1 MKSFGDLKG
10 TIMKKD
16 APIVSFRFD
25 GGVLQDFKIL
35 VSDRSILPYTY
46 LLCDG
51 DDYLAT
57 ELFMDDRVVP
67 ETRQGL
73 TRELHAVGIPYY
85 DPVLLIKYN
94 KGISVEDDYWINVE
108 Q

>member
-16 APIVSFRFD
+16 VPIVSFRFA

-35 VSDRSILPYTY
+35 VSDRGILPYTY

-57 ELFMDDRVVP
+57 ELFIDDRVVP
-67 ETRQGL
+67 ETK
-73 TRELHAVGIPYY
+73 ELHAVGIPYY

>member
-1 MKSFGDLKG
+1 MKSFGDLQG

-16 APIVSFRFD
+16 IPIVSFRFD
-25 GGVLQDFKIL
+25 GGILQDFKIL
-35 VSDRSILPYTY
+35 VSDRSMLPYTY

-73 TRELHAVGIPYY
+73 TRELHTVGIPYY

-94 KGISVEDDYWINVE
+94 KGISIEDDYWIKSD
-108 Q
+108 